1 MPILD
6 SVGMFD
12 LAAALPEQVAAAA
25 SLAHGAEGRLPDHED
40 IENVVVLGMGGS
52 SFEAG

>member
-1 MPILD
+1 MTGILD

-25 SLAHGAEGRLPDHED
+25 LLAADVDGPPGAR
-40 IENVVVLGMGGS
+40 
-52 SFEAG
+52 